1 MITFILDHF
10 AADLP
15 ASLCSSSSDVK
26 EHGKPTTTRCQN
38 PMYKC
43 YTNLD
48 SSIFHGK
55 ISHAV
60 NPAYSVKTKIL
71 NVGTVAEFL
80 CEDGWALNKAIKD
93 ISTGNTTAH
102 KIICKR
108 HGWFVLKNDL
118 KTAGPKLLPCKPRQ
132 QCKVYI
138 IKTFLFNILV

>member
-1 MITFILDHF
+1 MTTFILGRF
-10 AADLP
+10 TADLP
-15 ASLCSSSSDVK
+15 VSQCSSSSDVS
-26 EHGKPTTTRCQN
+26 EYGELTTRCQN
-38 PMYKC
+38 AMHKC

-60 NPAYSVKTKIL
+60 NTAYSVTAKIL

-93 ISTGNTTAH
+93 VSTDNTTAH
-102 KIICKR
+102 KIVCKK

-118 KTAGPKLLPCKPRQ
+118 KTVGPKLLPCKPRQ
-132 QCKVYI
+132 QCKVYMNKKI
-138 IKTFLFNILV
+138 LFDIFV

>member
-1 MITFILDHF
+1 MIIMITFIRNHF
-10 AADLP
+10 TADLP
-15 ASLCSSSSDVK
+15 VSRCSSASDGS
-26 EHGKPTTTRCQN
+26 EYGELTTRCQN
-38 PMYKC
+38 PMHKC

-60 NPAYSVKTKIL
+60 NPAYSVKAKVL

-93 ISTGNTTAH
+93 VSSGNNTAH

-132 QCKVYI
+132 QCKVH
-138 IKTFLFNILV
+138 IK